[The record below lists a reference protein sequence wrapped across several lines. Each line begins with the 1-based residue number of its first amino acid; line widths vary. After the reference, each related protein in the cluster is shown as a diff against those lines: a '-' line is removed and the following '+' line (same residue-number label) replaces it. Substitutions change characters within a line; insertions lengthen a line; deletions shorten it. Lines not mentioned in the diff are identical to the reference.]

1 MGKEPFLGV
10 NKERSNKENYHI
22 RARGRD
28 RAQVSRVKNSRR
40 FKQLKEAFIGNFTGM
55 EPYIIIKLN
64 R

>member
-1 MGKEPFLGV
+1 MGREPFLGV
-10 NKERSNKENYHI
+10 NKERSNEENYHI

-40 FKQLKEAFIGNFTGM
+40 FKQLKEALIGNFASPEGN
-55 EPYIIIKLN
+55 P